1 MSQRS
6 WGLGAAPAPEP
17 VMSSATFSFRLD
29 GEIVEWEWDSGPP
42 PWRELQPVRIPK
54 ARALSRHVPAM
65 PFCWTTGSHLVVE
78 SGLEHDLLRD
88 LDRRPEVTWLVT
100 QPMQIGFPSG
110 KEHAPDLLEICG
122 GNLRVWDVR
131 PKRRQDEAFHQMTAR
146 TETACAAVGMQYSVF
161 SDEAKIRRS
170 NLRWLSCYRAIP
182 DFAGVES
189 VLNWVEAG
197 RASTVGG
204 LLELCDADGEV
215 LASLWHLIWRGD
227 VEVDLGSI
235 ISDDSV
241 LSLRSTDG

>member
-17 VMSSATFSFRLD
+17 VVSSTTFSFRIA
-29 GEIVEWEWDSGPP
+29 GESVEWDWDSGPP

-65 PFCWTTGSHLVVE
+65 PFCWTTGTHLVVE

-88 LDRRPEVTWLVT
+88 LDRCPEVTWLVT
-100 QPMQIGFPSG
+100 QPMRICLPTGLT
-110 KEHAPDLLEICG
+110 HVPDILEIRG
-122 GNLRVWDVR
+122 DALRVWDVR
-131 PKRRQDEAFHQMTAR
+131 PKRRQDEAFHQIAAR
-146 TETACAAVGMQYSVF
+146 SERACAAVGMKYSVF
-161 SDEAKIRRS
+161 SDDAAVRRS

-182 DFAGVES
+182 DFAGVTS
-189 VLNWVEAG
+189 VLNWLEAG
-197 RASTVGG
+197 RASTVGD

-227 VEVDLGSI
+227 VEVDLDTV
-235 ISDDSV
+235 ISDKTA
-241 LSLRSTDG
+241 LSLRSDDE